1 MFEDI
6 DLTWAPPVL
15 AMLGIMGFISGMI
28 RWLVKHYFDAIKA
41 EFKPNG
47 GSSLKDQVNRLESE
61 HKSIAT
67 QIEKMEAHNEASHKE
82 LSAKVD
88 KIYST
93 IINILKDNK

>member
-15 AMLGIMGFISGMI
+15 AMLGIMGFIAGMI

-61 HKSIAT
+61 HKSIAA
-67 QIEKMEAHNEASHKE
+67 QIEKMEAHNEVSHKE